1 MCQEV
6 GYYHLYIIVTN
17 EVGHF
22 SYNNRGYSFGQSSPN
37 AWKPLIT
44 PKITHAVLWFEFL
57 LQVAL
62 THTATQYP
70 WLTLSPRKPVK
81 EFLYFLLYSLIL
93 CF

>member
-44 PKITHAVLWFEFL
+44 PKITHAVLWFEFF
-57 LQVAL
+57 V
-62 THTATQYP
+62 TGSIDPYC
-70 WLTLSPRKPVK
+70 KPV
-81 EFLYFLLYSLIL
+81 SLADS
-93 CF
+93 